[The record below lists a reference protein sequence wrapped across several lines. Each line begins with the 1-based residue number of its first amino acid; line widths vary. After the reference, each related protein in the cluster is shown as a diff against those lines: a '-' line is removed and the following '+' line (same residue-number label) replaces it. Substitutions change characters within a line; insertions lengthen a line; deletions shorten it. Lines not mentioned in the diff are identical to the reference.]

1 MFHTPIESRAMSKQP
16 LQFPAPMDLCRDQA
30 PATLD
35 CHGLRLAAEVR
46 RSSSGQAFRPAFA
59 AGDWRVFA
67 SFCVA
72 RRLPADHRVL
82 IPGRPDR
89 TLRFVVEGSL
99 WQESVESAPDA
110 SGRPRLLMPGA
121 IVGED
126 SLFLDAPCDL
136 DVRTL
141 EASLVLELTLPRHK
155 ELTAACPEI
164 GFELLR
170 AAGAV
175 IASRGRTSGLRA
187 EVATN

>member
-1 MFHTPIESRAMSKQP
+1 MFHSPIDRRGIGERP
-16 LQFPAPMDLCRDQA
+16 LPFPAPLDLCRDRA
-30 PATLD
+30 SASAACD
-35 CHGLRLAAEVR
+35 GLRFATEAR

-59 AGDWRVFA
+59 AADWRVFA

-82 IPGRPDR
+82 VPGRLDR

-99 WQESVESAPDA
+99 WQEPAAATPA
-110 SGRPRLLMPGA
+110 SGRARLLMPGA

-126 SLFLDAPCDL
+126 GLFLDTPCEV

-155 ELTAACPEI
+155 ELVAACPGI

-175 IASRGRTSGLRA
+175 IAARGRTSGLRA
-187 EVATN
+187 ESAAN